1 MTKTLS
7 QALASIEDA
16 ILSDQYEYEDG
27 YSDYSP
33 ISVIK
38 TNPSAAYQAGWD
50 DARDVFQD
58 LVKGA

>member
-7 QALASIEDA
+7 QVLATVEDA
-16 ILSDQYEYEDG
+16 ILADQYEYEDG

-33 ISVIK
+33 LGVIK
-38 TNPSAAYQAGWD
+38 TNPSAAYKAGWE